1 MTRRMVE
8 RDHCRQMAIAT
19 TSSRSAAGLSLFDQE
34 LMELL
39 KGLRVAGNPEN
50 GDNEKMLCEKEY
62 PQQNGIVSSDYFIF
76 I

>member
-8 RDHCRQMAIAT
+8 KDHCRKMAIAT

-39 KGLRVAGNPEN
+39 KGLRVAGNTEN

-62 PQQNGIVSSDYFIF
+62 PQQNGIVSFHLYLK
-76 I
+76 

>member
-8 RDHCRQMAIAT
+8 KDHCRKMAIAT
-19 TSSRSAAGLSLFDQE
+19 RSSRSAAGVSLFDQE
-34 LMELL
+34 LIELL
-39 KGLRVAGNPEN
+39 KGLRVARNTEN

-62 PQQNGIVSSDYFIF
+62 PQQNGIVSSDYFIV